1 MKVTPATVF
10 GNHAPK
16 AAPTDEVA
24 AASSVSAEQEQLPE
38 KAERASERV
47 QELGNKELP
56 IADYHEQ
63 IVDAVDS
70 SQAVVIT
77 AETGAGKSTQV
88 PQMLAE
94 AGYRVVMT
102 QPRVVAARSVAE
114 RIQDEITEKMG
125 DDFRDFVGYRTARER
140 GDSPD
145 NQILVVTDGLQLVR
159 ELSGSGVSEKQVLA
173 LDEVHEWNENMEV
186 LAAWAKHRMQEDEN
200 FKVVVMSATMET
212 GKLARYF
219 AEDKRDVPT
228 VEVPG
233 RTYEVKKSEGGSV
246 TAKAIEFARAGKNT
260 LVFVPGKGE
269 IDQVVKSIENAQIH
283 NATVLPLHGQMEKGE
298 QRKVFQSYDGVKIVV
313 ATNVAETSITIDD
326 IDAVVDSGLERQNEV
341 RNGVEG
347 LYLRP
352 ISQANCLQRAG
363 RAGRTKEGEYV
374 LAQLDGQRF
383 VPMAGRD
390 AYGTPEILRTRL
402 DGMVLR
408 LAKAELD
415 AEELDFYHQPNK
427 NEITAAKSRLQKL
440 GALDED
446 GSITKIG
453 RAMERMPVESH
464 YARMMVEARKY
475 KDPELQTQLAALLAV
490 QEVGGI
496 CQFGTRNKPCDERWR
511 SLITS
516 REKDSDPIKQLEVF
530 IAAQKMSNKERRDH
544 DIYGKDFSRAT
555 DVLRQLRRAE
565 KLPQQELA
573 VPGDE
578 QRQQLVKCIIAGMV
592 DNLYTRQDSEF
603 YDADGNYCELNNR
616 SIISASKFIVGTPF
630 DLQITTRRGPMT
642 LHLIESV
649 TNVPSVE
656 VLREIAPQLF
666 RDKYL
671 GLTLGDDHKVY
682 DSFEE
687 QFNGSSVGTR
697 HEMAAPSEERRQFIA
712 QRLADA
718 QGYKLTYSV
727 NSEIKELRSKSGVNI
742 PLISGADACARIL
755 EVLGVNDEF
764 DDFDI
769 STVRPFEL
777 SEIVPP
783 EIVQDIRE
791 RSPEEW
797 GNLDLRY
804 RDGVP
809 YIMCPKEELLNLPTE
824 LRLPDGREIAY
835 GDDSGWSLC
844 LRPLSEI
851 VQQEKGKAR
860 KQELHGELNGRLKEL
875 NEASE
880 YELYG
885 LSAVKDDV
893 DKIIRQ
899 ALWAIDRGYDIHTCE
914 EEIAKASAKFYELT
928 AKLEEVKTAAA
939 SVGRQITE
947 PITAREAEEVV
958 RRAEKER
965 SQRQIE
971 ERGYPDS
978 FRFYYKTDG
987 ATGNSQAFV
996 INAAGELVPSD
1007 SDSSRYSG
1015 RYGRGEEKWSNIQ
1028 PGTVILTHRKEFTA
1042 ADHECDVVCTPKEG
1056 LSAKQLEAIREIHRE
1071 IEQRWSGRRGMSGKT
1086 SPSIGEGWGFT
1097 EEDLSEAAQAVR
1109 DEALNSRPMDDMLAA
1124 LQARFNG

>member
-10 GNHAPK
+10 GNRAPK

-24 AASSVSAEQEQLPE
+24 VANSDSTEQEPLPE
-38 KAERASERV
+38 KTERSSERSQV
-47 QELGNKELP
+47 LGNKELP
-56 IADYHEQ
+56 IADYCEQ
-63 IVDAVDS
+63 VVDAVDS

-77 AETGAGKSTQV
+77 AETGAGKSTQM

-102 QPRVVAARSVAE
+102 QPRVVAARSVAG
-114 RIQDEITEKMG
+114 RIQDEVANRLG
-125 DDFRDFVGYRTARER
+125 DSFQNFVGYRTARER

-159 ELSGSGVSEKQVLA
+159 ELSGSGVSEKQALV

-212 GKLARYF
+212 DKLARYF
-219 AEDKRDVPT
+219 ADDKREVPT
-228 VEVPG
+228 IEVPG
-233 RTYEVKKSEGGSV
+233 RTYEVKKSQGGSV
-246 TAKAIEFARAGKNT
+246 TEKAIEFARAGKNT

-269 IDQVVKSIENAQIH
+269 IDQVVERIENARIP

-298 QRKVFQSYDGVKIVV
+298 QRKVFQSYDGVKVVV

-374 LAQLDGQRF
+374 LAQLDGQQF
-383 VPMAGRD
+383 IPMDRRN

-408 LAKAELD
+408 LAKAQLD
-415 AEELDFYHQPNK
+415 AEELDFYHQPDK
-427 NEITAAKSRLQKL
+427 REITAAKSRLQKL

-453 RAMERMPVESH
+453 RAMERMPIESH

-475 KDPELQTQLAALLAV
+475 KDPELQAQLAALLAV

-496 CQFGTRNKPCDERWR
+496 CQFNTRNKPCDERWR
-511 SLITS
+511 SLIAS

-530 IAAQKMSNKERRDH
+530 IAAQKMSNKELRDH
-544 DIYGKDFSRAT
+544 DIFGKDFSRAA

-573 VPGDE
+573 IPSGK
-578 QRQQLVKCIIAGMV
+578 QRRQLVKCIIAGMV
-592 DNLYTRQDSEF
+592 DNLYTRQGSEF
-603 YDADGNYCELNNR
+603 CDADGNYRDINNR
-616 SIISASKFIVGTPF
+616 SIISAGKLIVGTPF

-642 LHLIESV
+642 LNLIESV

-656 VLREIAPQLF
+656 VLREVAPQLF

-671 GLTLGDDHKVY
+671 GLMLGDDHKVY

-697 HEMAAPSEERRQFIA
+697 REMAAPSEERRQFIA

-727 NSEIKELRSKSGVNI
+727 NSEIKELRSKSGVDI
-742 PLISGADACARIL
+742 PLISGADVCMRIL
-755 EVLGVNDEF
+755 EVLSIDDEF

-769 STVRPFEL
+769 SAVRPFEL

-783 EIVQDIRE
+783 EMAQDIRE

-797 GNLDLRY
+797 GNLELRY
-804 RDGVP
+804 QNGTP
-809 YIMCPKEELLNLPTE
+809 YIMCSKEELLNLPTE

-835 GDDSGWSLC
+835 GDDSGWRMHLQ
-844 LRPLSEI
+844 PLSEA
-851 VQQEKGKAR
+851 VRQEKEKSR
-860 KQELHGELNGRLKEL
+860 KQELCGELNGRLKEL
-875 NEASE
+875 NEAGE
-880 YELYG
+880 YKLYG
-885 LSAVKDDV
+885 LSAPKDDV
-893 DKIIRQ
+893 EKIIRQ
-899 ALWAIDRGYDIHTCE
+899 ALRTTDRGYDISTCE
-914 EEIAKASAKFYELT
+914 EEVAKANAKFYELR
-928 AKLEEVKTAAA
+928 AELEEVKSAAA
-939 SVGRQITE
+939 SAGRQITE
-947 PITAREAEEVV
+947 PITAMEADEIV
-958 RRAEKER
+958 RSAEKELG
-965 SQRQIE
+965 QRQIE
-971 ERGYPDS
+971 ERGYPDR

-1028 PGTVILTHRKEFTA
+1028 PGTVILTHRKDFTA
-1042 ADHECDVVCTPKEG
+1042 ANHECEVVCMPKEG
-1056 LSAKQLEAIREIHRE
+1056 LSAEQLETIREIQRE
-1071 IEQRWSGRRGMSGKT
+1071 IEQRWTGRRGMSGKA
-1086 SPSIGEGWGFT
+1086 SPSIGEGWGLA
-1097 EEDLSEAAQAVR
+1097 EEDLFGAAQAAR
-1109 DEALNSRPMDDMLAA
+1109 DEALNRRPMDDMLAA